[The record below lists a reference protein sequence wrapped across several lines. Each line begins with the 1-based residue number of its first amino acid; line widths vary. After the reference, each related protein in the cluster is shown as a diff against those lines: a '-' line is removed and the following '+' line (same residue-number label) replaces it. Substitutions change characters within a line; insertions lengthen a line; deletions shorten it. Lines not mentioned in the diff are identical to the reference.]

1 LLQFP
6 LRRCRCTYD
15 PNNQVLH
22 ALGECPL
29 ASGTAVSLGQGWPVA
44 RRFWNL
50 AKPFGW
56 EKRIKLLFPQKAP
69 DRGHT
74 AHANRPGGPSSLPRG
89 ASQPPPFHSLRNRA
103 QNPLMWMHRHEIL
116 NEARHTYPRTIGLNL
131 TSLCP
136 ANFPIIMPSGQA
148 AKRGLS
154 NLLHLPS
161 AMHHLPSSS
170 DTGLVASP
178 VDRLDG
184 HAPCRRPCFGPS

>member
-1 LLQFP
+1 M
-6 LRRCRCTYD
+6 YD

-22 ALGECPL
+22 ALDECPL
-29 ASGTAVSLGQGWPVA
+29 ASGTAVSLGQGWPAA

-56 EKRIKLLFPQKAP
+56 KKRIKLLFPQKTP
-69 DRGHT
+69 DRAHT
-74 AHANRPGGPSSLPRG
+74 AHTQTDLVAQVRCPRG

-136 ANFPIIMPSGQA
+136 ANFPIIMPSDRA
-148 AKRGLS
+148 AKHGLP

-161 AMHHLPSSS
+161 AMHHLPSSN

>member
-1 LLQFP
+1 MPVGQWHRRVVGTGMAGSKAILEPGKAVRLGKANQAAFP
-6 LRRCRCTYD
+6 
-15 PNNQVLH
+15 
-22 ALGECPL
+22 A
-29 ASGTAVSLGQGWPVA
+29 
-44 RRFWNL
+44 
-50 AKPFGW
+50 
-56 EKRIKLLFPQKAP
+56 KAP
-69 DRGHT
+69 DRAHT

-148 AKRGLS
+148 AKHGLP